1 VGRQEPEFVSPGDR
15 LVGALF
21 GRRARRPSAK
31 PLDDGSVLDVRCPR
45 CSAALRARC
54 GRTNACPRCGEQV
67 LVPGADVAR
76 AIMPTVGRDLAVHA
90 KSNDHA
96 GTPTVLPG
104 PLLVLDYQRPW
115 YLVRVRGTQ
124 TGWVAEESTRLIAP
138 IKPARTAR

>member
-1 VGRQEPEFVSPGDR
+1 VSPGDR

-21 GRRARRPSAK
+21 RRRARRASLK

-67 LVPGADVAR
+67 TVPGADVAR
-76 AIMPTVGRDLAVHA
+76 AIMPTAGRDIAVHA
-90 KSNDHA
+90 KLSGA
-96 GTPTVLPG
+96 GGTPTVLPG

-124 TGWVAEESTRLIAP
+124 TGWVAEESTRLITP
-138 IKPARTAR
+138 TRPPR